1 MFLRPLSCCVPLSF
15 AAALLLPGAGRAQ
28 FRPPSGSTIP
38 PGYRSGTLPPRYG
51 SSTLPPV
58 PYYRIPYHPQTF
70 QPTAPPEE
78 ERPGEARKPGG
89 DIAVITA
96 HVPRDA
102 ELRFDGVKAT
112 GTGPERQFKS
122 PPLQPGLPYAYTVEA
137 RWAEGG
143 RLITQS
149 RRLPVF
155 AGANVE
161 VTFPLPPPRL
171 APAPRKAL

>member
-1 MFLRPLSCCVPLSF
+1 MFLKRLSCCVPLSF

-28 FRPPSGSTIP
+28 FRPPSGSTLP
-38 PGYRSGTLPPRYG
+38 PGYRSSTLPPRYG

-70 QPTAPPEE
+70 QPTAPPQE
-78 ERPGEARKPGG
+78 ERPGEARKPEN

-96 HVPRDA
+96 HVPKDA

-137 RWAEGG
+137 RWTEGG
-143 RLITQS
+143 RQVTQS

-155 AGANVE
+155 AGAYVE
-161 VTFPLPPPRL
+161 VTFPLPPV
-171 APAPRKAL
+171 AAPRR

>member
-1 MFLRPLSCCVPLSF
+1 MFMKRLFCCIPLSF
-15 AAALLLPGAGRAQ
+15 AAALLLPGVGRAQ
-28 FRPPSGSTIP
+28 FRPPSGSTLP
-38 PGYRSGTLPPRYG
+38 PGYRSSTLPPGYG

-58 PYYRIPYHPQTF
+58 PRYGMPYRPQTF

-78 ERPGEARKPGG
+78 ERPGEARKPGS
-89 DIAVITA
+89 DVAVITA
-96 HVPRDA
+96 HVPKDA

-122 PPLQPGLPYAYTVEA
+122 PPLQPGLHYAYTVEA
-137 RWAEGG
+137 RWTEGG
-143 RLITQS
+143 RQVTQS

-161 VTFPLPPPRL
+161 VTFPLPPV
-171 APAPRKAL
+171 AAPRR